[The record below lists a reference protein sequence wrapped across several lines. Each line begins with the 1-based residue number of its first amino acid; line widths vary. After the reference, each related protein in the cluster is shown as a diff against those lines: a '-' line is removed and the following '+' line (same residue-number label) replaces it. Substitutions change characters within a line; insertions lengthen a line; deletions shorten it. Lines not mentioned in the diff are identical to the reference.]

1 VFELHLILADI
12 GLFLLVLAVL
22 SGVLLTAARRV
33 PLLARRYPLLVW
45 THLVSGVL
53 ALVIYLLTYFLAPTL

>member
-12 GLFLLVLAVL
+12 GLFLLLLAVL

-33 PLLARRYPLLVW
+33 PFLARRYPLLVW

-53 ALVIYLLTYFLAPTL
+53 ALVVYLLTYFLAPTL